1 MDPDAH
7 ATLAEAEDVSSRGL
21 VVASQII
28 VNRPA
33 APPEV
38 VKPSKL
44 LESPTPTDTP
54 PATATPEASET
65 QTGASPTAPAATNTP
80 SNTLVIGPTA
90 APTGSDLTWRRL
102 AVGRLSTLIPEE
114 SEGWF
119 ITGLTGGGP
128 DSPPAIVRL
137 SNANATSLI
146 TINPRNGDMWW
157 FIYHGDRF
165 GEVDMRVQQPDGSVL
180 VVDDNYIRSV
190 YGEDAAVPLFV
201 LDNIALEPLPGTPT
215 PEADPPEKFT
225 PVPNAPLIRAHARR
239 PHSARIRARARARRA

>member
-1 MDPDAH
+1 M
-7 ATLAEAEDVSSRGL
+7 SNRGL

-28 VNRPA
+28 VSRPA

-44 LESPTPTDTP
+44 LASATPTDTP
-54 PATATPEASET
+54 EATGTPGTSAT
-65 QTGASPTAPAATNTP
+65 QTGTTATAPAATPTP
-80 SNTLVIGPTA
+80 GGTLSIGPTA
-90 APTGSDLTWRRL
+90 APAGSDLQWRRL
-102 AVGRLSTLIPEE
+102 AVGRLSTLIPQEID
-114 SEGWF
+114 GWF

-165 GEVDMRVQQPDGSVL
+165 GEVDMRVAQPDGSVL
-180 VVDDNYIRSV
+180 IVDQEYLRSV
-190 YGEDAAVPLFV
+190 YGDDATIPLFV
-201 LDNIALEPLPGTPT
+201 LDNIALEPLPATST

-225 PVPNAPLIRAHARR
+225 PVPNGP
-239 PHSARIRARARARRA
+239 